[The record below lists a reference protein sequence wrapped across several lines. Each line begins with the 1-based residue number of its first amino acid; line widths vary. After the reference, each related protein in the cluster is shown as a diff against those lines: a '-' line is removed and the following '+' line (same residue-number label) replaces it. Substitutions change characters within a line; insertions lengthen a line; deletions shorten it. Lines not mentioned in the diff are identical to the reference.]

1 MTSPSPRPGINR
13 RRQRSTRVTVAV
25 ALVVLAALL
34 VLGAIASGVD
44 ALVVASALAAVV
56 LGAASMRITYSELT
70 QTRRDAA
77 EDRARQ
83 AQAYRDIT
91 ARRTAENMTFTEK
104 LKAQIMERQQVIGHL
119 EVELS
124 KALERAA
131 TATLKMGGEA
141 RRADVAEQENARLVA
156 SLDEADTRAAEA
168 IVRVAELEAELDTM
182 RSELDAW
189 QAMVNE
195 DQRKRA

>member
-1 MTSPSPRPGINR
+1 MTSPSPSPGINR

-34 VLGAIASGVD
+34 VLGAIASGSD
-44 ALVVASALAAVV
+44 GLVVAAAVTAVV

-104 LKAQIMERQQVIGHL
+104 LKTQIMERQQVIGHL

-131 TATLKMGGEA
+131 TATLKMSGEA
-141 RRADVAEQENARLVA
+141 RRADVAEQETARLVA

-189 QAMVNE
+189 QAMVNQ

>member
-1 MTSPSPRPGINR
+1 MTSPSPRPRANR

-25 ALVVLAALL
+25 AALVLAAIL
-34 VLGAIASGVD
+34 VFGAIASGSA
-44 ALVVASALAAVV
+44 ALVIAAALAGVA
-56 LGAASMRITYSELT
+56 LGAASMRITYSELV

-77 EDRARQ
+77 QDRARQ

-104 LKAQIMERQQVIGHL
+104 LKAQILERQEVIGHL

-131 TATLKMGGEA
+131 TATLKMGSEA
-141 RRADVAEQENARLVA
+141 RRAELAERESERLTV
-156 SLDEADTRAAEA
+156 SLDESDTRAAEA
-168 IVRVAELEAELDTM
+168 IVRVAELESELDTL
-182 RSELDAW
+182 RSELEAW
-189 QAMVNE
+189 QAMAGE